1 MTEKAIV
8 LTTGGKIEIREL
20 EVKDGTLWKSLREV
34 VDGDIERVKP
44 MYLARNLVMVVNEEG
59 RLRDLPIN
67 LFASLLYG
75 TQFHG
80 TPIVGDV
87 AILDEDYRDDGLD
100 FTGLSDLLA
109 DELYRH
115 FTKTF
120 KQFIT

>member
-20 EVKDGTLWKSLREV
+20 EVKDGSLYASLRKV
-34 VDGDIERVKP
+34 VGGDIERVKP
-44 MYLARNLVMVVNEEG
+44 MYLSGSLVMAVNEEG
-59 RLRDLPIN
+59 RLLNLPFN
-67 LFASLLYG
+67 VFASLLYG

-80 TPIVGDV
+80 IPIVGDV
-87 AILDEDYRDDGLD
+87 AILDEDYRDEGLD

-120 KQFIT
+120 QQFIT

>member
-20 EVKDGTLWKSLREV
+20 EVKDGSLYASLRKV
-34 VDGDIERVKP
+34 VGGDIERVKP
-44 MYLARNLVMVVNEEG
+44 MYLSGSLVMAVNEEG
-59 RLRDLPIN
+59 RLLDLPFN
-67 LFASLLYG
+67 VFASLLYG

-87 AILDEDYRDDGLD
+87 AILDEDYRDEGLD

>member
-1 MTEKAIV
+1 MKKTLAIV
-8 LTTGGKIEIREL
+8 LTLALVLCGAAAMADAITLTYAEVNPIE
-20 EVKDGTLWKSLREV
+20 G
-34 VDGDIERVKP
+34 
-44 MYLARNLVMVVNEEG
+44 
-59 RLRDLPIN
+59 
-67 LFASLLYG
+67 
-75 TQFHG
+75 
-80 TPIVGDV
+80 PIVGDV